1 MKIIV
6 DEINPQDCPFYIEK
20 SWGNSLHIEYEE
32 GNCKL
37 DTEPWEGE
45 LQRWSCHAKKGDKE
59 CPFRKQGG
67 KIDVLSINIAIRN
80 KRNRRR

>member
-1 MKIIV
+1 MKIV
-6 DEINPQDCPFYIEK
+6 VNEIDPQDCPFYIGK

-32 GNCKL
+32 ENCKL

-59 CPFRKQGG
+59 CPFCITYDEFKRRME
-67 KIDVLSINIAIRN
+67 KI
-80 KRNRRR
+80 KEEK

>member
-6 DEINPQDCPFYIEK
+6 DEINPQDCPFYIGK

-45 LQRWSCHAKKGDKE
+45 LQRWSCHAKKEIKNAHSAL
-59 CPFRKQGG
+59 PTMN
-67 KIDVLSINIAIRN
+67 LSRN
-80 KRNRRR
+80 